1 MDPETHER
9 RQGGWARLLLGLAPC
24 RFSKPSILRTAVPCL
39 SPLPCPALPCPSPC
53 PPGLHCS
60 NQTQPISLDRQG
72 PYHLPLPQIATTLSH
87 TLTQR
92 TAPHRVALACSHTH
106 THTSSRTGLADCF
119 AATSSFDA
127 ASIPKHHPP
136 KPYHP
141 ALPGSRPRA
150 CDLTPDPSIKPDPLP
165 LPQRYTHTPI
175 SHPPQRLLI
184 HPDWAQCRVV
194 LSLVLTAR
202 GN

>member
-1 MDPETHER
+1 MGE
-9 RQGGWARLLLGLAPC
+9 ASF
-24 RFSKPSILRTAVPCL
+24 RFSALPLLEALYSPHCSSLSLSLALR
-39 SPLPCPALPCPSPC
+39 CPALSSPC

-72 PYHLPLPQIATTLSH
+72 PYHLPLPQIAT

-165 LPQRYTHTPI
+165 LPQRYTHAPI

>member
-39 SPLPCPALPCPSPC
+39 SPLPLAVPAPCPALPCP
-53 PPGLHCS
+53 PPWPAL
-60 NQTQPISLDRQG
+60 QQPN
-72 PYHLPLPQIATTLSH
+72 PAHLPRQARTVPLTTAAHRNH
-87 TLTQR
+87 TL
-92 TAPHRVALACSHTH
+92 TH
-106 THTSSRTGLADCF
+106 THTTHRTAPRRTCLQPHTHPHQLSRTGLADCF
-119 AATSSFDA
+119 AATSSFDAA

-165 LPQRYTHTPI
+165 LPQRYTHTLPY
-175 SHPPQRLLI
+175 HTLLLTPPYT
-184 HPDWAQCRVV
+184 P
-194 LSLVLTAR
+194 
-202 GN
+202 